1 MVNCQTL
8 PDKNDVI
15 SSQTIKIPLERV
27 GALVGREG
35 AVKSEIERQSG
46 VVLQIDGG
54 SGDVQMSYGE
64 EALKDGDPFKAEQVV
79 TAIGRGFSPQRAF
92 RLFEADKILST
103 IDLRKYAGKSDNSLA
118 RIKARLIGSDGKAR
132 RLIEQLSGTAIS
144 IYGHTVSII
153 GESDKSKV
161 AEEALVKLASGGT
174 HKAAYQMLQKY
185 RSKQKLERL
194 QLWESQKPPEER
206 EY

>member
-1 MVNCQTL
+1 MTKQLSNSNPTV
-8 PDKNDVI
+8 
-15 SSQTIKIPLERV
+15 SSQNLKIPLERV
-27 GALVGREG
+27 GALVGKEG
-35 AVKSEIERQSG
+35 AVKNEVEKRCG
-46 VVLQIDGG
+46 VRLEIDGET
-54 SGDVQMSYGE
+54 GDVQLSYGAGSLSE
-64 EALKDGDPFKAEQVV
+64 GDPFKAQEIV
-79 TAIGRGFSPQRAF
+79 TAIARGFSPQRAF
-92 RLFEADKILST
+92 NLFDEGKSLST
-103 IDLRKYAGKSDNSLA
+103 IDLRQYTGKSENSLA

-132 RLIEQLSGTAIS
+132 RLIEQLSGTQIS

-153 GESDKSKV
+153 GDSEKSKV
-161 AEEALVKLASGGT
+161 AQDALVKIASGGT